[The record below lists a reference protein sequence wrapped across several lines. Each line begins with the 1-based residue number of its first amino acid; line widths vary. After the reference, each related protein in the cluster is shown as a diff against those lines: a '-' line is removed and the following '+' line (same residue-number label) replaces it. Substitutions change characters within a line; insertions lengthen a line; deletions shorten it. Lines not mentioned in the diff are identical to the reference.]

1 MLTVPE
7 AIAEI
12 LAHVTPLPLA
22 RLPLIN
28 ALGLV
33 LAEDAICDLDSPPF
47 DKALMDGYAVR
58 TADLVDGQGTLHVV
72 AEVMAGQVAQRPVGP
87 EQAIRIMTG
96 ARVPEGA
103 DAVVPIEHTRE
114 HTRQEQGE
122 SPRDEVMIDS
132 ASIASGKNIF
142 KRGEST
148 RKGERVVPA
157 GRQLRGQE
165 IGALAE
171 LGKAEVAVY
180 GRPRVAVLATGDEL
194 VPVGSLP
201 GPGQIRNS
209 NETMLVAQLC
219 QMGAVPHPLGVA
231 RDDPDDLR
239 AKISQGLAYDM
250 LLLSGGVSAGKLDLV
265 PSVLA
270 EMGVRQV
277 FHKVRV
283 KPGQPIWFGV
293 LEPAAAGKMGSVGP
307 GSQLK
312 KGTVPLGSTDLQG
325 DNRLLERDS
334 PLFQQP
340 ARCHVFG
347 LPGNP
352 VSSMVCCE
360 LFVRTAI
367 RRLMGIE
374 PAATAGLPARLTSDH
389 FNSGNRPTY
398 HPARWELSRSGA
410 VVEPVKWNGSAD
422 LSATVE
428 ANAMV
433 LFATSDYLY
442 RAGDVVE
449 VFVW

>member
-1 MLTVPE
+1 MLTVAQ

-12 LAHVTPLPLA
+12 VAHVAPSHVTRVPLA
-22 RLPLIN
+22 D

-33 LAEDAICDLDSPPF
+33 LAEDAVCDLDSPPF
-47 DKALMDGYAVR
+47 DKALMDGFAVR
-58 TADLVDGQGTLHVV
+58 TADLVEGCGTLHVIE
-72 AEVMAGQVAQRPVGP
+72 EVMAGQVAQRPVGQG
-87 EQAIRIMTG
+87 QAIRIMTG
-96 ARVPEGA
+96 APLPAGA

-114 HTRQEQGE
+114 HTRQEQGDT
-122 SPRDEVMIDS
+122 PRDEVVIDS
-132 ASIASGKNIF
+132 ASIATGKNIL

-148 RKGERVVPA
+148 RRGDRVVPA
-157 GRQLRGQE
+157 GRQLRSQE

-171 LGKAEVAVY
+171 LGKAEIAVFA
-180 GRPRVAVLATGDEL
+180 RPHVAVLATGDEL
-194 VPVGSLP
+194 VPVGNVP

-209 NETMLVAQLC
+209 NEAMLVAQLR
-219 QMGAVPHPLGVA
+219 QTGAVPHPLGVA
-231 RDDPDDLR
+231 RDDRADLR
-239 AKISQGLAYDM
+239 EKISRGLAYDM

-265 PSVLA
+265 PSVL
-270 EMGVRQV
+270 EESGVRQV

-293 LEPAAAGKMGSVGP
+293 LESASAGKT
-307 GSQLK
+307 
-312 KGTVPLGSTDLQG
+312 GTAA
-325 DNRLLERDS
+325 
-334 PLFQQP
+334 

-374 PAATAGLPARLTSDH
+374 PAAAVPLAARLTRDH

-398 HPARWELSRSGA
+398 HPARWEWSLSGA
-410 VVEPVKWNGSAD
+410 VVEPVKWSGSAD
-422 LSATVE
+422 LCATVE

-433 LFATSDYLY
+433 LFAEGDRLY
-442 RAGDVVE
+442 RAGEAVD